1 MPAPRNTLKAAL
13 TRGEMQSGLWLAMA
27 SPVGAELAG
36 NAGFDWCLID
46 AEHGPNT
53 LTTIMAQLQSLA
65 GTRAQPVVRVPYGED
80 WILKQV
86 LDLGVQTLVVPMVNS
101 ADQARQVAAAVRYP
115 GQGVRGMGAVLS
127 RASGYGEIVDYV
139 TSANDEICLFV
150 QIESAEAV
158 ANVAEIAAVEGVDGL
173 FVGPADLS
181 ADMGHVGAP
190 HHPEVQAA
198 IARAYAAADDAGKF
212 AGTITFDAAEFDG
225 LAAQGV
231 RFLGL
236 GGDVHVLRRALVAL
250 WDQRPQPE
258 LESGGRRHR

>member
-53 LTTIMAQLQSLA
+53 LSTIIAQLQALA
-65 GTRAQPVVRVPYGED
+65 GTRAAPVVRVPFGSD

-101 ADQARQVAAAVRYP
+101 AEQARQVAAAVRYP

-139 TSANDEICLFV
+139 TSANAEICLFV
-150 QIESAEAV
+150 QIESSEAV
-158 ANVAEIAAVEGVDGL
+158 ANVDEIAAVEGVDGL

-181 ADMGHVGAP
+181 ADLGHVG
-190 HHPEVQAA
+190 HPDHAQVQAA
-198 IARAYAAADDAGKF
+198 IARVYAAAAAADKF
-212 AGTITFDAAEFDG
+212 AGTITFDASAFDG

-236 GGDVHVLRRALVAL
+236 GGDVHVLREALVAL
-250 WDQRPQPE
+250 WDRRPTPGAE
-258 LESGGRRHR
+258 GE